1 MNHYFTINY
10 SFLLHE
16 KSFVLNKATTL
27 SIFEN
32 IISSHLAF
40 LEVKYT
46 KYITNSLTTVIKT
59 KLLVIICKT

>member
-16 KSFVLNKATTL
+16 KSFMLNKAITL

-32 IISSHLAF
+32 ISSFHLAF
-40 LEVKYT
+40 FG
-46 KYITNSLTTVIKT
+46 S
-59 KLLVIICKT
+59 